1 MLLSDRSIL
10 EALKQGRLVIRPF
23 DPAELQPASA
33 DLHLDHQILA
43 FDPSRQFAVDLRQS
57 REQPTLAIAISR
69 EQPFILHPGEF
80 VLGSTKEQIELA
92 ADLVARL
99 EGKSSLGRLGLV
111 IHSTAG
117 FVDPGWQGKLTLE
130 LSNRSRRPIVLY
142 RDLKIAPI
150 SFMEL
155 TTPAARPYGHPE
167 LGSRYQGQTAP
178 TASRL

>member
-1 MLLSDRSIL
+1 MD
-10 EALKQGRLVIRPF
+10 
-23 DPAELQPASA
+23 D
-33 DLHLDHQILA
+33 QILA
-43 FDPSRQFAVDLRQS
+43 FDLSRQFAVDLRQS
-57 REQPTLAIAISR
+57 REQPTLAIAISG

-80 VLGSTKEQIELA
+80 VLGSAKERIELA

-99 EGKSSLGRLGLV
+99 AGKSSLGRLGLV

-117 FVDPGWQGKLTLE
+117 FVDPGGQGKLTLE

-142 RDLKIAPI
+142 RDLKIAPN

-167 LGSRYQGQTAP
+167 LGSRYQGQTEP
-178 TASRL
+178 TASRP